1 MLMLQCVIYLSCF
14 IVDKIWSKFIS
25 LATLDSIL
33 SLAKS
38 GDGYLSEKIN
48 LHCRHLSDSISGHL
62 SDTISIEAKIY
73 VDN

>member
-1 MLMLQCVIYLSCF
+1 LPAKFLIT
-14 IVDKIWSKFIS
+14 ISKLIS

-38 GDGYLSEKIN
+38 GDGYLSGKIN
-48 LHCRHLSDSISGHL
+48 LHCGHL
-62 SDTISIEAKIY
+62 SDTISIEPKIY